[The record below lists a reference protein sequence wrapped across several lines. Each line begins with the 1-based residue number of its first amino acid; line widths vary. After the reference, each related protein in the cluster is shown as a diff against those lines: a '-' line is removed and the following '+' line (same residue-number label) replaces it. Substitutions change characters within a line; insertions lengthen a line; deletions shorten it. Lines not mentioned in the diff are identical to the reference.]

1 MLPATPSQSQTTA
14 KIALDQQLQIP
25 RTADKT
31 ILCPK
36 LLATQIKA
44 KAHSPPKVILRKLV

>member
-14 KIALDQQLQIP
+14 KIALYQQLQIP

-31 ILCPK
+31 ILCHK